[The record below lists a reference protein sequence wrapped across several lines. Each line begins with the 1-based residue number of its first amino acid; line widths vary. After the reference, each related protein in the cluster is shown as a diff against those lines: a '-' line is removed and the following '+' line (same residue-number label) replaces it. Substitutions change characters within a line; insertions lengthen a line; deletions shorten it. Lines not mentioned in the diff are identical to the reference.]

1 MRLLYF
7 LIAGGCAWAQL
18 ERPQVG
24 VMLDQN
30 GDARVVW
37 GVARSATLGEPILSG
52 VLSMA
57 CAQATCVAKTAAAIV
72 STSAS
77 SANAASV
84 DAPPGPA
91 IFGSPYIYFPQ
102 PQQLVQWQ
110 GGALA
115 PVAFTPDG
123 DVLALRANGDGIDY
137 AVERGGATWVE
148 HYSLIDNSLRVIGSY
163 GPVNAALLTEGAT
176 VLAASD
182 EVHMIGADGT
192 DTIIPVAGVEALIA
206 MGGEYVELVTARDRW
221 AMDLKTGGVFLL
233 PGLGP

>member
-1 MRLLYF
+1 MRVLLF
-7 LIAGGCAWAQL
+7 LIAGSCAWAQI

-24 VMLDQN
+24 VMLDPN

-37 GVARSATLGEPILSG
+37 GVARSATLGEPILNS

-57 CAQATCVAKTAAAIV
+57 CAHGACLAKTAAALV
-72 STSAS
+72 STSGS
-77 SANAASV
+77 TI

-102 PQQLVQWQ
+102 PQQLFYWHD
-110 GGALA
+110 GALT

-148 HYSLIDNSLRVIGSY
+148 HWSRQDNSLRLLNSFS
-163 GPVNAALLTEGAT
+163 PVNAALLTETAT

-182 EVHMIGADGT
+182 EIHLITADGT
-192 DTIIPVAGVEALIA
+192 DTIVPMAGVEALIA
-206 MGGEYVELVTARDRW
+206 MGGGYVELVTARDRW
-221 AMDLKTGGVFLL
+221 AMDLKTGGIFLL
-233 PGLGP
+233 PGLAP